1 MSHSGQSA
9 GSGSVSNTS
18 SAAPPRWP
26 SCRADTRSSVPAR
39 LPRPTLTSTAPAFI
53 ACRRSA
59 VSRPAVSR
67 VFGRQPMTM
76 SARGSRA
83 SNASSVCASSKSAGT
98 AETAVRFTPS
108 TAAPKTFNRRA
119 TFAPMSPMPSTSA
132 VLPEIVSAWSYFC
145 QICACLLLQYRPNE
159 RYSATRLPIAY
170 SAMIVPNAPDAFAS
184 TTLRG
189 RFSMRVYLS
198 APAQVNCSR
207 RRFSVCASWAS
218 LGSPKITAAARSCSR
233 VFAVLRERERAPRTE
248 SGI

>member
-1 MSHSGQSA
+1 MAFGSFSLCCYTCGKRVSVSLRPVYDIFQRVSGQIPLQIVHA
-9 GSGSVSNTS
+9 DMPDRVLHVR
-18 SAAPPRWP
+18 AAAEA
-26 SCRADTRSSVPAR
+26 RACNMRREQHVLHVPQRTVRRKRFGLEHIECGAAR

-159 RYSATRLPIAY
+159 RYSATRLPR
-170 SAMIVPNAPDAFAS
+170 
-184 TTLRG
+184 T
-189 RFSMRVYLS
+189 
-198 APAQVNCSR
+198 
-207 RRFSVCASWAS
+207 
-218 LGSPKITAAARSCSR
+218 
-233 VFAVLRERERAPRTE
+233 PR
-248 SGI
+248 

>member
-1 MSHSGQSA
+1 
-9 GSGSVSNTS
+9 
-18 SAAPPRWP
+18 
-26 SCRADTRSSVPAR
+26 
-39 LPRPTLTSTAPAFI
+39 
-53 ACRRSA
+53 
-59 VSRPAVSR
+59 
-67 VFGRQPMTM
+67 MTM

-83 SNASSVCASSKSAGT
+83 SNASSVCASSKSADT

-145 QICACLLLQYRPNE
+145 QIYACLLLQYRPNE

-184 TTLRG
+184 TTLCG

-198 APAQVNCSR
+198 APAQVSCSR

-218 LGSPKITAAARSCSR
+218 LGSPKITAAARSCSAVGCSPFSANVNAHCVPNR
-233 VFAVLRERERAPRTE
+233 VFNVSRMVKSHCASTKTDVFSFCIVFSPLSVRIFT
-248 SGI
+248 II